1 MAIRLCGVFILVAAS
16 IHDCGE
22 YRLVSINQLQLLAV
36 SKCYRVIIF
45 KQKQKGIFALTYTIS
60 KIPSLCI
67 VILIILHSHI
77 NVCVDGVLRFASYYK
92 DHMVLQK
99 SPERA
104 VVWGYGSEGAQVKFT
119 LSGQHQ
125 QNISQATVT
134 NGE

>member
-1 MAIRLCGVFILVAAS
+1 M
-16 IHDCGE
+16 
-22 YRLVSINQLQLLAV
+22 
-36 SKCYRVIIF
+36 
-45 KQKQKGIFALTYTIS
+45 
-60 KIPSLCI
+60 
-67 VILIILHSHI
+67 
-77 NVCVDGVLRFASYYK
+77 CVDGVLRFASYYQ

-104 VVWGYGSEGAQVKFT
+104 VVWGYGPEGAQVKFT